1 MVFQHHFFVPTFIYS
16 AKDKL
21 NGGSP
26 GLVDNGSYLLEI
38 CSQLKSFST
47 PQPNKPLSGRE
58 NISHHTGVSA
68 YATPSRRRLT
78 KQHPVA
84 KNDSKITSSP
94 KKIDKSPLNGT
105 KRGDSHTPEKAR
117 GESQSEHLDGSL
129 TRRRSRQNVDVFI
142 NSLSN
147 ENEDIDSDDDGDS
160 EMDVEEVD
168 GAEKISLSSESL
180 IDRESPSSLDLSH
193 QTPSPSKSQSTVI
206 PPRLS
211 RTDSN
216 VGKKLITPTKD
227 ERRKKAAALVDL
239 FDDDSEEGEDSDKE
253 GETKVQMEDPLNDVC
268 VRVAAKPV
276 KQRRKVAPTAS
287 KGILKRGRNEKG
299 QANKRKTKVT
309 SSGIAGKERAAQH
322 TCKTPAKKNSETS
335 CSTNTATRLT
345 RSQARGKGGEKG
357 RIGQVVAELKPKT
370 RRSVREATTK
380 SSSLRE
386 KEKPYRPDDLD
397 GLSSESEWTS
407 SGAESSSSLSSDE
420 DFEEEM
426 DLEVSSMKGRSPLRS
441 LNSDLSGKS
450 RKRASPDPT
459 PSSKVNAKRPKLS
472 LSSRKTVKAEKA
484 RKVRTIERRGT
495 PSTAR
500 RNGATPTATPGRRRK
515 VITPCIPQRKKV
527 AVGKI
532 VKGSRANQFEEAKQ
546 R

>member
-58 NISHHTGVSA
+58 NISHHTGVNA

-78 KQHPVA
+78 KQHLVT

-94 KKIDKSPLNGT
+94 VKIDKSPLNRIKTGV
-105 KRGDSHTPEKAR
+105 SHTPEKAQ
-117 GESQSEHLDGSL
+117 GVSQSEKLNGSL
-129 TRRRSRQNVDVFI
+129 TQRRSRQNVNVFI

-147 ENEDIDSDDDGDS
+147 ENEGIDSDDGDS
-160 EMDVEEVD
+160 EMDVEEAD

-180 IDRESPSSLDLSH
+180 IDRESPLSLDLSH

-206 PPRLS
+206 PPWLS

-239 FDDDSEEGEDSDKE
+239 FDDDSEENSDKE

-268 VRVAAKPV
+268 VRVAAKPA
-276 KQRRKVAPTAS
+276 KQRRKVTPTAS

-309 SSGIAGKERAAQH
+309 SSGIAGKERGAQH

-357 RIGQVVAELKPKT
+357 RIGRVVAELKPKT
-370 RRSVREATTK
+370 RRSVRETTTK
-380 SSSLRE
+380 SSSLGE
-386 KEKPYRPDDLD
+386 KKKPYRPDDLD

-426 DLEVSSMKGRSPLRS
+426 DLEVSSMKGRSPLKS

-472 LSSRKTVKAEKA
+472 LSSRKTVDAEKA